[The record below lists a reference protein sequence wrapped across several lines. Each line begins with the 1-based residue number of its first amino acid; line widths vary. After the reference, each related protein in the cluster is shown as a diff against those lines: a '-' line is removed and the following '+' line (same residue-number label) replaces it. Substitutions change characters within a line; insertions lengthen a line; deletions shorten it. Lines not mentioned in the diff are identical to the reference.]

1 MNKKFFSLISNTK
14 KIHVGPQ
21 TRIIPK
27 RDIQEL
33 LDGKTLLDQIKEDAK
48 IYRQKVAEQCEAL
61 KEKAV
66 AEGYEEGFKS
76 WLEHIAGLEE
86 ERIKV
91 RKEFEKLLI
100 PIALKAAKKI
110 VGREI
115 ELTNDVVVDIVSNA
129 LKPVATHK
137 KIVVYVNKKDFQIL
151 DQNKPKLKSLFEA
164 LETFTLRI
172 RDDITEG
179 SCVIETEVGIIN
191 AKLDN
196 QWRALEKAFNNLMQ
210 SKESAAQK
218 EPEKEFPH
226 ESHEPPKGTQ

>member
-1 MNKKFFSLISNTK
+1 MSKHFFSLISGK
-14 KIHVGPQ
+14 KVHIGPK

-27 RDIQEL
+27 EDIQEILNGKQL
-33 LDGKTLLDQIKEDAK
+33 LDKIKEDAK
-48 IYRQKVAEQCEAL
+48 HFRQEVAEECEKL
-61 KEKAV
+61 REKAV
-66 AEGYEEGFKS
+66 LDGYEEGFKS
-76 WLEHIAGLEE
+76 WLEHIARLEE
-86 ERIKV
+86 EIIKV

-115 ELTNDVVVDIVSNA
+115 ELTEDVVVDIVSNA

-164 LETFTLRI
+164 LETFTLRV
-172 RDDITEG
+172 RDDLTQG

-191 AKLDN
+191 AQIEN
-196 QWRALEKAFNNLMQ
+196 QWRTLEKAFNNLVQ
-210 SKESAAQK
+210 SKEMAPKEAPKQPSK
-218 EPEKEFPH
+218 EPTEKGE
-226 ESHEPPKGTQ
+226 EK